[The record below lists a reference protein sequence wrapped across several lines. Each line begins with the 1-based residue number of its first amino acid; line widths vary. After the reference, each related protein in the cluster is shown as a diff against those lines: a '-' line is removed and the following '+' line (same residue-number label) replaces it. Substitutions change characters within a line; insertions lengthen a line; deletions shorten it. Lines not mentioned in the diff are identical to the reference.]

1 MAYSQH
7 AGENSQGRPA
17 GFQLLSTE
25 PDFTT
30 RSYSFLGYVRSQPNV
45 FISAGIGDFF
55 LGLPA
60 AIQAEYAWTTAS
72 RLSPQCTRVRLSAGA
87 AGAAAAAGVFGTTP
101 LELAERRA
109 PWGGDPGTSSALRQR
124 FGSEALG
131 ILARLA
137 HFGPPA
143 EYSVSRL

>member
-1 MAYSQH
+1 M
-7 AGENSQGRPA
+7 
-17 GFQLLSTE
+17 
-25 PDFTT
+25 T

-55 LGLPA
+55 LGLPKA
-60 AIQAEYAWTTAS
+60 PGRIRLDDRHS
-72 RLSPQCTRVRLSAGA
+72 RLSSQCTRVRLSAGA

-124 FGSEALG
+124 FGSGGSGNL
-131 ILARLA
+131 RLQID
-137 HFGPPA
+137 
-143 EYSVSRL
+143 